1 MGERELR
8 RRRKKLFEHSDSFE
22 KPIEDFESSSPE
34 NCETEFSK
42 RTDSMSE
49 VFGCTFVSSEEENN
63 CNIDIPQLS
72 QSFDRLQDAESL
84 LDNRRPNT
92 PIDRCEGSSYS
103 PRGFPETNTAFCASS
118 MGDPYSSFELDFSLE
133 HSFSSGGEVD
143 SYAMDDPSDESVVND
158 EDCNLSDHSSSSS
171 SSLCDDADWKEN
183 KRFKS
188 KLSDLLVDLDMPR
201 THINRL
207 LKFLRKH
214 KSLKFLPS
222 DYRSLLKTMRNVE
235 TKKVPPGGQ
244 IKYPFSPYFFA
255 HAPRNDP

>member
-1 MGERELR
+1 MR
-8 RRRKKLFEHSDSFE
+8 D
-22 KPIEDFESSSPE
+22 
-34 NCETEFSK
+34 
-42 RTDSMSE
+42 
-49 VFGCTFVSSEEENN
+49 
-63 CNIDIPQLS
+63 
-72 QSFDRLQDAESL
+72 
-84 LDNRRPNT
+84 PNS
-92 PIDRCEGSSYS
+92 I
-103 PRGFPETNTAFCASS
+103 FK
-118 MGDPYSSFELDFSLE
+118 LDFSLE
-133 HSFSSGGEVD
+133 HSFARGDEVD

-207 LKFLRKH
+207 KFLRKH

-235 TKKVPPGGQ
+235 TKKFLQGNTTTLALNQEFCVP
-244 IKYPFSPYFFA
+244 F
-255 HAPRNDP
+255 